1 MESNKTPSLI
11 LGFGLII
18 FSFFLLGRLLFKLES
33 TTQIVDYWPVFI
45 LFIGLLTI
53 NPKNARTN
61 GISLALIGLG
71 IFGVLYRVG
80 VFQTQ
85 GGQALL
91 AVMLG
96 LVGLVV
102 LVLIVSRPRKPKVV
116 TTNTQQVEHEQPINK
131 SNRF

>member
-1 MESNKTPSLI
+1 METNRTPSLI

-18 FSFFLLGRLLFKLES
+18 FSFFLLGRLLFKLDS
-33 TTQIVDYWPVFI
+33 TTQVVDYWPVFI

-80 VFQTQ
+80 VFQTP

-102 LVLIVSRPRKPKVV
+102 LVLVVSRPRKPKVV
-116 TTNTQQVEHEQPINK
+116 TTNAQQAEHQQPINK